1 MSNAAHKRSRD
12 IDENNQATKRVKEH
26 NSAEKIDQ
34 QAASTETFCRAPLI
48 EGASVWHN
56 EIVKIST
63 KDFLQVC
70 NTVLLFYDYDFTP
83 TAARDLRTLNN
94 LTDKISALN
103 ARALAISVDTE
114 HCHYAFLQRE
124 FPASAAAKFPL
135 VADTTKRIT
144 HDFHVLDEATGVARR
159 SLIVVDKNG
168 EIRYWSVLQH
178 HEIDHNFDGLLSV
191 LKHLP

>member
-1 MSNAAHKRSRD
+1 MSSAAYKRSRET
-12 IDENNQATKRVKEH
+12 DEKNQVSKRVKEH
-26 NSAEKIDQ
+26 DPLEKIGQ
-34 QAASTETFCRAPLI
+34 QAAASETFRRAPLFD
-48 EGASVWHN
+48 GVSVWHD

-83 TAARDLRTLNN
+83 TAVRDIRALNAC
-94 LTDKISALN
+94 LDDISTLN

-124 FPASAAAKFPL
+124 FPAATAKFPL

-144 HDFHVLDEATGVARR
+144 RDFQVLDEETGVARR
-159 SLIVVDKNG
+159 SLIVIDKRG

-178 HEIDHNFDGLLSV
+178 HEIEHNFGSV
-191 LKHLP
+191 ISLLKHLP

>member
-48 EGASVWHN
+48 EGASVWHD

-70 NTVLLFYDYDFTP
+70 NTVLLFYDYD
-83 TAARDLRTLNN
+83 L
-94 LTDKISALN
+94 
-103 ARALAISVDTE
+103 
-114 HCHYAFLQRE
+114 Y
-124 FPASAAAKFPL
+124 
-135 VADTTKRIT
+135 
-144 HDFHVLDEATGVARR
+144 VL
-159 SLIVVDKNG
+159 
-168 EIRYWSVLQH
+168 
-178 HEIDHNFDGLLSV
+178 F
-191 LKHLP
+191 